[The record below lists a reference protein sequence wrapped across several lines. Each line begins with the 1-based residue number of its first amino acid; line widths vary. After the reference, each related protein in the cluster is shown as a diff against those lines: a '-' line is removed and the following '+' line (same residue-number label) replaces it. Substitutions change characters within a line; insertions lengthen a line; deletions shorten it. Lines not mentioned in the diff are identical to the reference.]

1 MPTTTLT
8 ARCNARP
15 SRLAFVLPT
24 PDRDALFNV
33 IARATSLWG
42 GIYNPII
49 ILDGST
55 RVVHGFQEERSS
67 GGDYLCSQE
76 AILRAFDPDILFT
89 FSTDPLPD
97 QMKVF
102 QLRTYPAAQLE
113 SRSYHNQIV
122 SAFVDIW
129 PVLHD
134 FWEQE
139 FKFSTTPPIKFRYPE
154 KTEAEK
160 SLLIAARFG
169 LYTNDDSYEF
179 LRERF
184 GATSF
189 TYDVAFKS
197 EMVGARVLTPIWVTQ
212 HHCFQQRQSIHS
224 HAYFLMDPEN
234 VFDVV
239 DYWNLRAAGMA
250 LVALTLAD
258 YKDFEPLVREFGAA
272 AAYPINEHVTNHVTL
287 IKGRSITE
295 EEVKVVADWIR
306 SLDFLKDFSTM
317 GWVPRFNMDY
327 YGVGNEIDVRPI
339 KAFESSPIA
348 VLTDGYGS
356 LEGPSLPFL
365 RDDDPWS
372 GLWSTDLSFYAY
384 GQNDSC
390 YRLPWLNAG
399 CDALI
404 RGKIGMGFEL
414 DAARV
419 SKQGIVAQH
428 QGKRNSTTLQPITAV
443 DVTAAF
449 LQGHQIDY
457 VGTSSPGLAMERII
471 EMLGGIRGCALFKN
485 PAIRELLEELASG
498 GTKPATDV
506 RAAVNRTM
514 VNYLHYAQPATKDQ
528 KADAVSAL
536 LDRAME
542 AKVFRI
548 GLEFQCPRCK
558 RYNWYAVTEFN
569 EGYNCKS
576 CFAREVTP
584 RLDTTRWHYASDGFF
599 RTSNK
604 LDGNITILLT
614 LTFFNYLFKQRV
626 QYAPS
631 FNYKLAG
638 EAHEMDF
645 AVVAGND
652 HHEQVEMIFG
662 ESKSGATLNP
672 GERAKLRAF
681 AEKTGSYLCFCTLA
695 EDFGEDDKTFFR
707 ELVEAK
713 IGVIMLNRFFLETE
727 YFDLLKFQNEHHTGR
742 SKHTADW
749 IMRVTTIRTL
759 GKEFATKHNIWL

>member
-15 SRLAFVLPT
+15 TRLAFVLPT
-24 PDRDALFNV
+24 PDRETLFAV

-55 RVVHGFQEERSS
+55 RVVHGIQEERSS
-67 GGDYLCSQE
+67 GGDYLRSQE
-76 AILRAFDPDILFT
+76 GILKAFDPDMLFT
-89 FSTDPLPD
+89 FSPDLLPD
-97 QMKVF
+97 QLKAL
-102 QLRTYPAAQLE
+102 QHRTYPAAQLE
-113 SRSYHNQIV
+113 SVSYHNQIV
-122 SAFVDIW
+122 SEFVDVW

-139 FKFSTTPPIKFRYPE
+139 FKFSTTPPIQVRFPE
-154 KTEAEK
+154 KAEAEK

-169 LYTNDDSYEF
+169 LYANHNSYEF

-184 GATSF
+184 SAKSF
-189 TYDVAFKS
+189 TYDAAFKS
-197 EMVGARVLTPIWVTQ
+197 EMVGAGVLTPIRVTQ
-212 HHCFQQRQSIHS
+212 HHCFQQRQFIHS

-272 AAYPINEHVTNHVTL
+272 AAYPINEQVTNHVTL

-317 GWVPRFNMDY
+317 GWVPRFNMNY

-339 KAFESSPIA
+339 QAFESSPIA

-365 RDDDPWS
+365 RDDPWV
-372 GLWSTDLSFYAY
+372 GRWSTDLSFYAY

-404 RGKIGMGFEL
+404 QRRIGMGFEL

-428 QGKRNSTTLQPITAV
+428 KGKRSSTTLQPITAV
-443 DVTAAF
+443 DVTKSF

-457 VGTSSPGLAMERII
+457 VGTSSPGLAMERIV
-471 EMLGGIRGCALFKN
+471 EMLGGIRGCELFKN
-485 PAIRELLEELASG
+485 AAIRDLLEELASG

-548 GLEFQCPRCK
+548 GLEFQCSRCK

-584 RLDTTRWHYASDGFF
+584 RLDTTRWHYSSDGFF

-614 LTFFNYLFKQRV
+614 LTFFNYLFEHRV

-638 EAHEMDF
+638 KAQEMDF

-652 HHEQVEMIFG
+652 HYEQVEMIFG
-662 ESKSGATLNP
+662 ESKSGAALNP
-672 GERAKLRAF
+672 AERTKLRAF
-681 AEKTGSYLCFCTLA
+681 AGKTGSFLCFCTLA
-695 EDFGEDDKTFFR
+695 EDFSEGDKSFFR

-727 YFDLLKFQNEHHTGR
+727 YFEVLKFQNEHHTGR